1 MDYGAPSVISPAEP
15 RHPEGP
21 TGRPARALRPR
32 KEVITIISSPNV
44 LLWRGILAVVFGV
57 IALLWPGITVGAFVI
72 LFAFYAFTAA
82 ANDAV
87 RAFSSDRAG
96 PVFGWLLLAVLSA
109 VAGVTALTWP
119 GITALAITLWVGAW
133 ALVTGAVE
141 VGMAFQGGESAGE
154 RTMFALTGLVSVALA
169 FALFVRPDV
178 GAVSLATVFGL
189 FSLIYGA
196 SGIVLSFQLRRG
208 GGRGVGAPAP
218 LDV

>member
-1 MDYGAPSVISPAEP
+1 M
-15 RHPEGP
+15 
-21 TGRPARALRPR
+21 
-32 KEVITIISSPNV
+32 

-82 ANDAV
+82 VNDAV

-96 PVFGWLLLAVLSA
+96 PVLGWLLLALLSA
-109 VAGVTALTWP
+109 AAGVAALSWP
-119 GITALAITLWVGAW
+119 GITALALTLWVGAW

-141 VGMAFQGGESAGE
+141 IAMTFQGGESAGE
-154 RTMFALTGLVSVALA
+154 RAMFALTGLVSVALS
-169 FALFVRPDV
+169 FTLFVRPDI

-196 SGIVLSFQLRRG
+196 SGIVLSFQLRHG
-208 GGRGVGAPAP
+208 DGRGVGAPAP
-218 LDV
+218 LDI